1 MEIKGLCKKLTNTKE
16 MLDNEASKNRQL
28 MDKMKP
34 ELDQSIFEISGAEN
48 TAEIAET
55 EVI

>member
-1 MEIKGLCKKLTNTKE
+1 